1 MADPGT
7 AVDGKIDLHSHSRA
21 SDGEYA
27 AAEVAARARSAGLSV
42 WALCDHDTVAGLP
55 EAAAA
60 AGRLGLRLVPGIELS
75 AFLEKKEIH
84 VLGHFVDP
92 VHPALREFE
101 DLLAAHR
108 RWRMSEIVKRLAA
121 LNVNVRA
128 E

>member
-1 MADPGT
+1 MAGPET
-7 AVDGKIDLHSHSRA
+7 MIDGKIDLHSHSRA
-21 SDGEYA
+21 SDGEYP
-27 AAEVAARARSAGLSV
+27 AAEVAERARSAGLAV

-75 AFLEKKEIH
+75 AFIDRKEIH

-92 VHPALREFE
+92 EHPSLKRFE
-101 DLLAAHR
+101 DMLAEHR
-108 RWRMSEIVKRLAA
+108 RGRM
-121 LNVNVRA
+121 A